1 MLYSFVVCLLLL
13 LLSNME
19 IGLVLWDCPHLL
31 FSEIMNSYLGMVIG
45 CNWMQTGL
53 LLGGDLC
60 SQRFADPV
68 GSS

>member
-45 CNWMQTGL
+45 CKQASYWVGIYVL
-53 LLGGDLC
+53 SDLRIL
-60 SQRFADPV
+60 SVVRK
-68 GSS
+68 S